1 MKLALRIEVSTVR
14 ALEKGVP
21 RLVEM
26 LKEHEAGA
34 TFLFALGTDRSGAM
48 AGRFFAHRIE
58 GRVRPFRQIRRYGL
72 RTLLSG
78 TLLPGARLAQ
88 DHAAA
93 MCLAR
98 DEGFEVG
105 VLADDHVAWRKR
117 GALKNTAWTR
127 EQMES
132 ARSRFDTV
140 FGHTPRVHGAAG
152 WQINV
157 DSLRLTQRLGY
168 DYASDTRGSAPF
180 LPVWRAE
187 IVACPQLP
195 VTLPTLE
202 ELNVQMP
209 MDKAIERLLE
219 LTREPPPNGHL
230 YAARADLEG
239 HAFAAEFDNLL
250 SHWRGQGFELVT
262 LKDYAESLVD
272 RDLPRHEIE
281 YNELVPGFGRVAVQG
296 REFLA

>member
-1 MKLALRIEVSTVR
+1 MKLALRIEISTVR
-14 ALEKGVP
+14 ALVKGVP
-21 RLVEM
+21 RLVEI
-26 LKEHEAGA
+26 LKEHDAGA
-34 TFLFALGTDRSGAM
+34 TFLFALGAERSGRM

-58 GRVRPFRQIRRYGL
+58 GRLRPFRQIRRYGL
-72 RTLLSG
+72 RTMLSG
-78 TLLPGARLAQ
+78 TLLSGTELARH
-88 DHAAA
+88 HAAA

-98 DEGFEVG
+98 NEGFEVG

-117 GALKNTAWTR
+117 GAQKNTAWTR
-127 EQMES
+127 AQMEG
-132 ARSRFDTV
+132 ARNLFQSV

-152 WQINV
+152 WQVNV

-168 DYASDTRGSAPF
+168 DYASDTRGSTPF

-187 IVACPQLP
+187 VVACPQLP

-202 ELNVQMP
+202 ELNAQLP
-209 MDKAIERLLE
+209 LDAAIERLLE

-230 YAARADLEG
+230 YAARGDLEG
-239 HAFAAEFDNLL
+239 IAFADAFDKLL
-250 SHWRGQGFELVT
+250 SLWRGQGYELVA
-262 LKDYAESLVD
+262 LMDYAESMVD

-281 YNELVPGFGRVAVQG
+281 YGELVPGFGQVAVQG